1 MRITRARTVVS
12 VAVGLSLAVAACG
25 GSDEASDTSSPA
37 TEAQDTTD
45 TESTPD
51 TEAPTETEAAA
62 ATDAPA
68 ETEAE
73 PASTDAA
80 ASGTGC
86 DAVDLSAAPDSPVT
100 IRMGH
105 GAGTEEP
112 LYIMAVDPEGANSQY
127 NGTHYTL
134 ELTEYAPPDR
144 LAAYQAGA
152 MDGGTISAPQ
162 LFTAVNGGLDI
173 MAAASIAIVA
183 EDNGFL
189 YPYAAVEGELGPGD
203 SIEGKIIG
211 IIAPNTATEYWAK
224 SYAASLG
231 LDPNRDVSYVPVP
244 VPNAEQTV
252 RDGQVDAQMFTSSF
266 WVLAQNEGGLV
277 EVFNALS
284 GPGFDHEFLDIF
296 FDRQFVTDNEVAYC
310 AWRADYAASMAAFV
324 ADRAAFA
331 QPLIDGGYDPAPS
344 AEAFIGREDAGRS
357 ADAAINV
364 DNLQLLIDDMKSIEF
379 LAPDVTV
386 TADQLLMDGYSLVK

>member
-1 MRITRARTVVS
+1 MRTTRIRTVVS
-12 VAVGLSLAVAACG
+12 AALGLSLVIASC
-25 GSDEASDTSSPA
+25 GSDDEATGD
-37 TEAQDTTD
+37 DTTVS
-45 TESTPD
+45 TEQEIAEDGS
-51 TEAPTETEAAA
+51 
-62 ATDAPA
+62 APA
-68 ETEAE
+68 ETEGGDTE
-73 PASTDAA
+73 PAGTDAA
-80 ASGTGC
+80 AAGC
-86 DAVDLSAAPDSPVT
+86 DAVDLSVAPDAPVT

-112 LYIMAVDPEGANSQY
+112 LYLMTADPAGLGSQY

-144 LAAYQAGA
+144 LAAYQSGA

-162 LFTAVNGGLDI
+162 LFTAVNSGLNI

-189 YPYAAVEGELGPGD
+189 YPYAAVEGELAAGD
-203 SIEGKIIG
+203 SIEGLTVG

-244 VPNAEQTV
+244 VPNSEQAV
-252 RDGQVDAQMFTSSF
+252 RDGQVDVQMFTASF
-266 WVLAQNEGGLV
+266 WGQAQAEGGLV
-277 EVFNALS
+277 EVFNALT

-296 FDRQFVTDNEVAYC
+296 FDRQFVTDNAVAYC
-310 AWRADYAASMAAFV
+310 AWRADYATSMGAFV
-324 ADRAAFA
+324 DDRPAFA
-331 QPLIDGGYDPAPS
+331 QALIDGGFDPAPT
-344 AEAFIGREDAGRS
+344 AELFIQRADAGRS

-364 DNLQLLIDDMKSIEF
+364 ANLQLLIDDMKAIEF
-379 LAPDVTV
+379 LSADVEV
-386 TADQLLMDGYSLVK
+386 TADDLFMDGFSLTK